1 MPLLNQGSR
10 FVIDT
15 LKSRINQVVFGFGGT
30 IATQEDGGAAQ
41 PAISV
46 IPTVRVLDDYSLSV
60 EAKVPLS
67 QTFSRP
73 LKEVVLQYKNPSDVT
88 DTTAIARY
96 TYDAIEKGSNNEIIF
111 SAIIEVNV

>member
-1 MPLLNQGSR
+1 MPLLNEGSR
-10 FVIDT
+10 FVIDA
-15 LKSRINQVVFGFGGT
+15 LKDRINQVVFGFGGT
-30 IATQEDGGAAQ
+30 IATQDDGGAAQ

-46 IPTVRVLDDYSLSV
+46 IPTVRVLDDYSLSI

-67 QTFSRP
+67 QSFSKP
-73 LKEVVLQYKNPSDVT
+73 FKEVVLQYKNPNDAT

-96 TYDAIEKGSNNEIIF
+96 TYDAIDKNSNNEVIF